1 MMNNMIEFQE
11 KQVDRKTVEKNRRV
25 LMKGLCLKL
34 VSLIPPSFFQTSQQ
48 HLLSQP
54 DQVDHAAAY
63 IKKLSQRI
71 EKLNKKK
78 EELLA
83 ASTSRHHRGTS
94 RAREATPRNAV
105 VEVKESGPSIEV
117 TLVSGVQKSFMLH
130 EVLSIIEE
138 EGAEVVSANF
148 STVGSKTFHTIH
160 ARVRICRV
168 GVETSRVRQRLQE
181 IVYF

>member
-1 MMNNMIEFQE
+1 MC
-11 KQVDRKTVEKNRRV
+11 VYVPSV
-25 LMKGLCLKL
+25 LIKL
-34 VSLIPPSFFQTSQQ
+34 VLHLCIQ

-78 EELLA
+78 EDLLA
-83 ASTSRHHRGTS
+83 ASTSRHHGGTS

-105 VEVKESGPSIEV
+105 VEVNESGPSIEV

-181 IVYF
+181 IIYF